1 MNRDKD
7 NEILESYILGN
18 LSKEEEKIIED
29 RLLNETELKKE
40 YEYLLL
46 LNKAL
51 LDESDLNEKM
61 NFLKNISSQEFSFF
75 IKYKQVL
82 YVAASIVIIIGFS
95 YPFLIKND
103 ENINNDNRLK
113 KSWGESEKNQDYKEE
128 VSETDTIEWID
139 IEKEK

>member
-51 LDESDLNEKM
+51 LDE
-61 NFLKNISSQEFSFF
+61 
-75 IKYKQVL
+75 
-82 YVAASIVIIIGFS
+82 
-95 YPFLIKND
+95 
-103 ENINNDNRLK
+103 
-113 KSWGESEKNQDYKEE
+113 
-128 VSETDTIEWID
+128 
-139 IEKEK
+139 

>member
-61 NFLKNISSQEFSFF
+61 NFLKNISSQEFS
-75 IKYKQVL
+75 
-82 YVAASIVIIIGFS
+82 
-95 YPFLIKND
+95 
-103 ENINNDNRLK
+103 
-113 KSWGESEKNQDYKEE
+113 
-128 VSETDTIEWID
+128 
-139 IEKEK
+139 